1 MSSLNINTIS
11 NEPHFKNY
19 FSDPLTFPKNAMIS
33 LPKSNLQVPV
43 LVAAR
48 VQVPFVDDTNDIC
61 LMVTIDGITEPLSW
75 ADIYD
80 AHVSFVGVNAA
91 PTGTINTAPDYSGA
105 SIDLLE
111 AGDIGNYC
119 GVGFGDDGNGFNY
132 CFYPNNTTMFTGNT
146 MYNGGVV
153 INTTKTKI
161 SFGAVLAKAISDKFK
176 FYNVTTSNRYKG
188 GYDFDNDFFGDQ
200 IVSPLKVGG
209 IGANINHRVTI
220 ASNNQLT
227 HFGFDVTYD
236 PGKMT
241 RNGISYINFNNA
253 GTDLVGWTPGPVDN
267 HRLTAPAIALPT
279 IAVAFSDARAIT
291 IDPNGGW
298 VMGIPN
304 LQSAGNMA
312 FGLNLVAAGRNNGYL
327 AASTT
332 KTNISDVLGL
342 IDIGFVF
349 SQDATGNNRW
359 SVVDRGIVY
368 PSGETTIAPGDP
380 LAGPPIFT
388 NNADHFY
395 IHISRGNLFN
405 GTSRFIFSLFC
416 GSGPLDT
423 PPGGDELV
431 YTTTVADDNAT
442 FSGGDLNPVLCIL
455 NDAAAVSNT
464 IHQVSYIA
472 KSTQSVEQGNYL
484 ETIDGRS
491 LINSI
496 SLEPI
501 IVAQD
506 NDLFNGSIDQQF
518 SFWASWGLNCAFN
531 SLPSWQLEHPVRTQ
545 KIVSFEGSNLQ
556 RHWEVEADLSNSDL
570 RYYLGVNRITEI
582 FEKGDGTSA
591 DFLILKTSKQLRELP
606 QLLQVSCSN
615 IDVKN
620 FNGNYISAGSSG
632 VSVPSGV
639 LESSSTN
646 RVIGTIPIDTS
657 LVGTGS
663 TNIVLNYEPF
673 NLIYRP
679 INNPRS
685 FSINYLDID
694 IFFRDFLDGQRKTI
708 GRVKGTIDLDIHVKT
723 GPTPPKVDEDTLR
736 PF

>member
-43 LVAAR
+43 LVCPR
-48 VQVPFVDDTNDIC
+48 VQLPTIVDTSEAC
-61 LMVTIDGITEPLSW
+61 LDVTIDGITEEITW
-75 ADIYD
+75 DEIYA

-91 PTGTINTAPDYSGA
+91 PTGTVNTAPDYFGA
-105 SIDLLE
+105 SNDLLE
-111 AGDIGNYC
+111 AGGIANYIQQ
-119 GVGFGDDGNGFNY
+119 GYSEDGDGFNY
-132 CFYPNNTTMFTGNT
+132 CFYPNNTVLYGGNT
-146 MYNGGVV
+146 MYNGGLA

-161 SFGAVLAKAISDKFK
+161 GFGAVLAKAISDKFK
-176 FYNVTTSNRYKG
+176 FYNVTTANQYTG
-188 GYDFDNDFFGDQ
+188 GYDFDNDFFTDS

-209 IGANINHRVTI
+209 VGAQINHTVLT
-220 ASNNQLT
+220 ATNNQLT
-227 HFGFDVTYD
+227 KFGFDVTYD
-236 PGKMT
+236 PGAMT

-253 GTDLVGWTPGPVDN
+253 GSDLLGWTPGPVDN
-267 HRLTAPAIALPT
+267 HRLTAPAAAPPT
-279 IAVAFSDARAIT
+279 ICVAFSDARAIT

-298 VMGIPN
+298 VMAIPN

-327 AASTT
+327 AASST
-332 KTNISDVLGL
+332 KTEIGDVLAL

-349 SQDATGNNRW
+349 SQDASGNNRF

-368 PSGETTIAPGDP
+368 PAGETSLAPGAP

-388 NNADHFY
+388 NNSDHFY

-431 YTTTVADDNAT
+431 YTTTVDDDNAT
-442 FSGGDLNPVLCIL
+442 YAGGDLNPVLCIL
-455 NDAAAVSNT
+455 NDAAAINNT
-464 IHQVSYIA
+464 IHQVSFIA
-472 KSTQSVEQGNYL
+472 KTAQSVEQGNYL
-484 ETIDGRS
+484 ETVSGRS

-496 SLEPI
+496 SLEPRI
-501 IVAQD
+501 SSD
-506 NDLFNGSIDQQF
+506 GSIEAQESF
-518 SFWASWGLNCAFN
+518 EFWAAWGLNSTFN
-531 SLPSWQLEHPVRTQ
+531 ALPSWQLVHPIRKQ
-545 KIVSFEGSNLQ
+545 KIVSYEGSNLQ
-556 RHWEVEADLSNSDL
+556 RHWEVDTQLDKSDI
-570 RYYLGVNRITEI
+570 RYYLGVTNINDVFVR
-582 FEKGDGTSA
+582 GTGTA
-591 DFLILKTSKQLRELP
+591 EDFLILKTGKQLKELP

-620 FNGNYISAGSSG
+620 FNGNYISAGSGG
-632 VSVPSGV
+632 VPTGV
-639 LESSSTN
+639 LESTSTN

-657 LVGTGS
+657 VVGTGS

-679 INNPRS
+679 INNPRA
-685 FSINYLDID
+685 FSINYLDIE

-723 GPTPPKVDEDTLR
+723 GAPPVKIDEATLR
-736 PF
+736 PY

>member
-43 LVAAR
+43 LVASR
-48 VQVPFVDDTNDIC
+48 VQLPTIGDTAEAC
-61 LMVTIDGITEPLSW
+61 LDVTIDGITEEISW
-75 ADIYD
+75 DEIYA
-80 AHVSFVGVNAA
+80 AHLSFVGVNAA
-91 PTGTINTAPDYSGA
+91 PTGTINTAPDYFGA
-105 SIDLLE
+105 SIDLLT
-111 AGDIGNYC
+111 AGGIGDYC
-119 GVGFGDDGNGFNY
+119 QQGFGEDGDGFNY
-132 CFYPNNTTMFTGNT
+132 CYYPNNTVLYGGNT
-146 MYNGGVV
+146 MFNGGVP

-176 FYNVTTSNRYKG
+176 FYNVTTADVHTG
-188 GYDFDNDFFGDQ
+188 GFDFDNEFFGDV
-200 IVSPLKVGG
+200 ITSPLKVGG
-209 IGANINHRVTI
+209 AGAQINHDVLVAT
-220 ASNNQLT
+220 NNEMTEL
-227 HFGFDVTYD
+227 GFDVTYN
-236 PGKMT
+236 PGAMT
-241 RNGISYINFNNA
+241 REAITYVNFNNP
-253 GTDLVGWTPGPVDN
+253 GNNLSGWTPGPLDN
-267 HRLTAPAIALPT
+267 HRLTAPAVAPAT
-279 IAVAFSDARAIT
+279 ICAAFSDARAIT

-298 VMGIPN
+298 VMAIPN
-304 LQSAGNMA
+304 LQSTGNMA

-327 AASTT
+327 AASST
-332 KTNISDVLGL
+332 KSEVSDVLAL

-349 SQDATGNNRW
+349 SQDSSGNNRW

-368 PSGETTIAPGDP
+368 PAGETTAAPGDP

-405 GTSRFIFSLFC
+405 GTSRFIFSLFV
-416 GSGPLDT
+416 GNAALQT
-423 PPGGDELV
+423 PPSDDELV
-431 YTTTVADDNAT
+431 YTTTIDDDNAT
-442 FSGGDLNPVLCIL
+442 FAGGDLNPVLCIL
-455 NDAAAVSNT
+455 NDATAVDNT
-464 IHQVSYIA
+464 IHQVSFIT
-472 KSTQSVEQGNYL
+472 KSAQSVEQGNYL
-484 ETIDGRS
+484 ETISGRS

-496 SLEPI
+496 SLEPRI
-501 IVAQD
+501 AT
-506 NDLFNGSIDQQF
+506 NGSGESQESF
-518 SFWASWGLNCAFN
+518 EFWASWGLNSTFN
-531 SLPSWQLEHPVRTQ
+531 ALPSWQLSHPIRKQ
-545 KIVSFEGSNLQ
+545 KIVSFDGSNLQ
-556 RHWEVEADLSNSDL
+556 RHWSVKTDLGKGDL
-570 RYYLGVNRITEI
+570 RYYLGVTNINDVFIR
-582 FEKGDGTSA
+582 GTGSA
-591 DFLILKTSKQLRELP
+591 QNYLILKTGKQLKELP

-620 FNGNYISAGSSG
+620 FNGNYISAGQG
-632 VSVPSGV
+632 GVPSGV
-639 LESSSTN
+639 LESTSTN

-657 LVGTGS
+657 LVGAGS

-685 FSINYLDID
+685 FSINYLDIE

-723 GPTPPKVDEDTLR
+723 GPMPVKVDEETLR